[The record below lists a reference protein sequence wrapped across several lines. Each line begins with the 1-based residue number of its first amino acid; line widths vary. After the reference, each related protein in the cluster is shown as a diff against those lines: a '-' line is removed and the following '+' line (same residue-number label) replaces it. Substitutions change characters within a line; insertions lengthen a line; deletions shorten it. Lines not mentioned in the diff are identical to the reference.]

1 MDELPNRPSAY
12 TDTLDVRNYSS
23 VQQHGCV
30 PVVDGVLLVY
40 YLGFAN
46 LGNVFYSLSNWD
58 NGIAKDLSFD
68 SLSEQLVMVINN
80 TKMNHNM
87 HICCQIT
94 SENTAIAK
102 STFFHLDL
110 GLSHPPGIKIRT
122 IASY

>member
-12 TDTLDVRNYSS
+12 KDTLDVRNYSS

-30 PVVDGVLLVY
+30 PVVDGVLMY

-68 SLSEQLVMVINN
+68 SLSE
-80 TKMNHNM
+80 
-87 HICCQIT
+87 
-94 SENTAIAK
+94 
-102 STFFHLDL
+102 
-110 GLSHPPGIKIRT
+110 
-122 IASY
+122 